1 MICSIKAELVRPP
14 LYENSRSGGG
24 GGRGGGG
31 VIELNVDLLPYASYS
46 TERRDIKKEQ
56 QEVVSILSRLLLD
69 PLLDYKGDGS
79 SSSSSSSS
87 SSLLVV
93 KEGKYVWRLN
103 IDILVIHCD
112 GNLVDCCSMV
122 ILGALKNLKL
132 PRVVAVEHA
141 MDGPQES
148 SSSGSGS
155 GKRAALDEL
164 LLDSDVANSIKIQ
177 QEASAWLDACPIV
190 VTVCLMPIVV
200 DGGKDKSGKRL
211 NKKNDCVMVVDA
223 DRQEEMASC
232 SKVSVSVDQKGNIC
246 GIHKYGTSSAAS
258 SSVLGG
264 GWYTSG
270 NIKMD
275 MLSKIQNVAVS
286 CSQTVFSSIVLKKKE
301 NDYANKDVAGTDV
314 ALWSNAEDEY
324 TNFFKSQ
331 FELQ

>member
-1 MICSIKAELVRPP
+1 M
-14 LYENSRSGGG
+14 
-24 GGRGGGG
+24 
-31 VIELNVDLLPYASYS
+31 IELNVDLLPYASYS

-69 PLLDYKGDGS
+69 PLLNYKGDG
-79 SSSSSSSS
+79 SSSSS

-141 MDGPQES
+141 LDGSQES
-148 SSSGSGS
+148 SSSGS

-177 QEASAWLDACPIV
+177 EEASAWLDACPIV

-200 DGGKDKSGKRL
+200 EGGKDKGGKRL

-223 DRQEEMASC
+223 DRQEEMASS

-246 GIHKYGTSSAAS
+246 GIHKYGTSAAS

-275 MLSKIQNVAVS
+275 MLSKIQNVAAS
-286 CSQTVFSSIVLKKKE
+286 CSQKVFSSIVLKKEKE